1 MLVVIG
7 DLVADLIVLGGAS
20 LERGTDNPAEVRLTR
35 GGSAANVAAAAAS
48 RHPVRFIGRVGDDTL
63 GRALVSELEATGVDV
78 RVQCAGRTGSIVV
91 LVDAVG
97 ERTMITDRGAAAE
110 LDAIDPTWLDGAD
123 WVHLPLYGFASAR
136 SSKAVRDASARAA
149 ARGARVS
156 LDLSSVA
163 AMRELGRH
171 ELTRIM
177 AELRPHV
184 VFANE
189 DEARTAAELGLNPAG
204 VYVVKRGGSPVHVT
218 DDAETVEVPVER
230 VGDVLDST
238 GAGDA
243 FAAGYIA
250 GLVQGWDLERA
261 ARFATA
267 VGATCVT
274 ALGATTGIRS
284 LSETLAFLER
294 G

>member
-35 GGSAANVAAAAAS
+35 GGSAANVAVAAAA

-63 GRALVSELEATGVDV
+63 GRTLVGELEAAGVDA
-78 RVQCAGRTGSIVV
+78 RVQRDGRTGLIVV

-110 LDAIDPTWLDGAD
+110 LDAIDPDWMDGAD
-123 WVHLPLYGFASAR
+123 WVHLPLYGFATPLSR
-136 SSKAVRDASARAA
+136 KAVTDAATRAA

-163 AMRELGRH
+163 TLRELGAQHLRT
-171 ELTRIM
+171 LL
-177 AELRPHV
+177 ADLRPDV

-189 DEARTAAELGLNPAG
+189 DEARTAAALGITPGG
-204 VYVVKRGGSPVHVT
+204 VYVVKRGAEPVVVSA
-218 DDAETVEVPVER
+218 DGESVEVAVDR
-230 VGDVLDST
+230 VDDVRDST

-243 FAAGYIA
+243 FAAGYIVAALA
-250 GLVQGWDLERA
+250 GAGPTESARA
-261 ARFATA
+261 GSVLAMQALRRP
-267 VGATCVT
+267 GA
-274 ALGATTGIRS
+274 
-284 LSETLAFLER
+284 LS

>member
-78 RVQCAGRTGSIVV
+78 RVQCAGRSGSIVV

-110 LDAIDPTWLDGAD
+110 LDAIDPSWLDGAD
-123 WVHLPLYGFASAR
+123 WVHVPLYGFASAR
-136 SSKAVRDASARAA
+136 SSKAVTDASARAA
-149 ARGARVS
+149 AQGARVS

-163 AMRELGRH
+163 TMRELGRH

-243 FAAGYIA
+243 FAAGYIVAALA
-250 GLVQGWDLERA
+250 GADARESARA
-261 ARFATA
+261 GSVLAMSALRRP
-267 VGATCVT
+267 GA
-274 ALGATTGIRS
+274 L
-284 LSETLAFLER
+284 
-294 G
+294 